1 MAPKVQ
7 RDRRNTI
14 SITGIAV
21 GLLFA
26 ALAAYLG
33 FLAGAHHSGALTD
46 THQHP
51 AACTTRNEDGA
62 EGEASPSHT
71 TNSTVHAVDALS
83 TVEKGDA
90 INEAVDSEYITTLKN
105 EIASLTEA
113 AKVTNTI
120 FVLPVFLPLTLSFYF
135 FTKHSPLCD

>member
-7 RDRRNTI
+7 RDRRNGI
-14 SITGIAV
+14 SITGLAV

-51 AACTTRNEDGA
+51 AACTTLNEKDVA
-62 EGEASPSHT
+62 DESSSST
-71 TNSTVHAVDALS
+71 ITNSTIHASDALP
-83 TVEKGDA
+83 TVKKSEP
-90 INEAVDSEYITTLKN
+90 ITEAVDPELVATLRK
-105 EIASLTEA
+105 EIARLAEA
-113 AKVTNTI
+113 AKVKLCNPDFI
-120 FVLPVFLPLTLSFYF
+120 KLLVSHPYPLSHQT
-135 FTKHSPLCD
+135 PRCN